1 MSFAASSMEY
11 SEAVSGLMD
20 LWCSGRSLSST
31 GIIPILTGKSIKVAP
46 GFSRS
51 AYLKARRVISAIVSG
66 RTTV

>member
-1 MSFAASSMEY
+1 MAAAASICDCR
-11 SEAVSGLMD
+11 AVSGKIALRCM
-20 LWCSGRSLSST
+20 GRSVSAT
-31 GIIPILTGKSIKVAP
+31 GMWLMFTGKSMKVAP